1 MMARKNNMLRQRPE
15 RLRGAGRA
23 TAGFT
28 LIETMM
34 ALLILVLLT
43 GVVASGIP
51 VASQTYTKAVDAS
64 NAQVA
69 LTTTAAKLRD
79 ELGLAQD
86 VFFPT
91 TGGDERNVEFFKTSD
106 GYWAKIENPGANQKG
121 LYVQAYYGVPDASSS
136 APDYGMTKIEGTNG
150 HYPLIPESAIVGDIK
165 VTFGKSATTGEDG
178 NETEPAVS
186 GITYNYKTGTFT
198 VNNLTATYGVTGTSL
213 GTAGGTTT
221 DGKLYVRAALY

>member
-1 MMARKNNMLRQRPE
+1 MARKNNMLRRRPE
-15 RLRGAGRA
+15 RLQGAGRA

-106 GYWAKIENPGANQKG
+106 GYWAKIENPGANEKG

-136 APDYGMTKIEGTNG
+136 APDYGMTKIASTNG
-150 HYPLIPESAIVGDIK
+150 RYPLIPESAIVGDIK
-165 VTFGKSATTGEDG
+165 VTFGADG
-178 NETEPAVS
+178 SETEPVVS